1 MAALEMVMG
10 EIGKKGTDAA
20 YAIVRQLGGGWLPCE
35 YERMVRAAAYQVI
48 ENNLGT
54 DAMDA
59 LMDEVEPGW
68 RD

>member
-1 MAALEMVMG
+1 MKALEAVMS
-10 EIGKKGTDAA
+10 EIESKGTDTA
-20 YAIVRQLGGGWLPCE
+20 YAIVRHLGGGWLPCE
-35 YERMVRAAAYQVI
+35 HERLVRAAAYQVI

-59 LMDEVEPGW
+59 LMDEVDPGW

>member
-1 MAALEMVMG
+1 MAALEVVMS
-10 EIGKKGTDAA
+10 EIEKKGTETA
-20 YAIVRQLGGGWLPCE
+20 YAIVRHLGGDWLPCE

-48 ENNLGT
+48 ENKLGT

-59 LMDEVEPGW
+59 LMDEVSPGW

>member
-10 EIGKKGTDAA
+10 EIQNKGTATA
-20 YAIVRQLGGGWLPCE
+20 YAIVRHLGGGWLPCE
-35 YERMVRAAAYQVI
+35 YQRMVWAAAYQVI

-59 LMDEVEPGW
+59 LMDEVDPGW

>member
-1 MAALEMVMG
+1 MAALEMVMAA
-10 EIGKKGTDAA
+10 IQDKGIDSA
-20 YAIVRQLGGGWLPCE
+20 YAIVRELGGEWLQCE
-35 YERMVRAAAYQVI
+35 HKRLVRAAAYQVI

-59 LMDEVEPGW
+59 LMDEVSPGW

>member
-1 MAALEMVMG
+1 MAAFEMVTS
-10 EIGKKGTDAA
+10 EIANKGTDTA
-20 YAIVRQLGGGWLPCE
+20 YAIVRQLGGGWLACE

>member
-1 MAALEMVMG
+1 MAALEMVMS
-10 EIGKKGTDAA
+10 EIEKKGTETA
-20 YAIVRQLGGGWLPCE
+20 YAIVRKLGGEWLPCE

-59 LMDEVEPGW
+59 LMDEVSPGW